1 MLNRDINSIKMLQ
14 QNASNRNCV
23 LQDENAK
30 LRNHILVLTDL
41 NQTLINEIDNV
52 IDEDAKMKCILDRKE
67 RINSV
72 LANNRCTID
81 QSLNNLDDY
90 INRGKC
96 FNCRNPSSRCNPC
109 SPCKHIY

>member
-1 MLNRDINSIKMLQ
+1 MLNHDIETIKLMQ

-30 LRNHILVLTDL
+30 LRNHIMVLTDL

-52 IDEDAKMKCILDRKE
+52 INEDAKMKSILDRKD

-72 LANNRCTID
+72 LVSNRCTID
-81 QSLNNLDDY
+81 KSLSNFDEY
-90 INRGKC
+90 INRRKC
-96 FNCRNPSSRCNPC
+96 FNCPNPC
-109 SPCKHIY
+109 FYECH